1 LKQITYRRD
10 LQTKDRVEE
19 VTRFTKFRDV
29 GGGVMWPFDIQRER
43 DGEKIYQMFSDSV
56 AINQDLTDNLFT
68 LPANMKILK
77 KPK

>member
-1 LKQITYRRD
+1 
-10 LQTKDRVEE
+10 
-19 VTRFTKFRDV
+19 
-29 GGGVMWPFDIQRER
+29 MWPFDVQRER

>member
-1 LKQITYRRD
+1 
-10 LQTKDRVEE
+10 
-19 VTRFTKFRDV
+19 
-29 GGGVMWPFDIQRER
+29 
-43 DGEKIYQMFSDSV
+43 V